1 MSNID
6 RYTKFIS
13 EQVRKGDIP
22 LNESHDKDF
31 AKVIKEVDRAE
42 KNGADASH
50 NFHSKDD
57 HEATVKKL
65 VSHLKKAGHRDVEV
79 EPSGAKNDTYVYSTH
94 GSGEGMSHSVISE
107 PHEDGSH
114 DHEVYTSVNDSKH

>member
-1 MSNID
+1 MSVD

-13 EQVRKGDIP
+13 EQVRKEGGYIT
-22 LNESHDKDF
+22 ESAQHF
-31 AKVIKEVDRAE
+31 AKVIKKVDEAE

-50 NFHSKDD
+50 DFHSEDD

-79 EPSGAKNDTYVYSTH
+79 EPSSKNDTYVYSTH
-94 GSGEGMSHSVISE
+94 GSGEAMTHSVTST
-107 PHEDGSH
+107 PHKDGGH
-114 DHEVYTSVNDSKH
+114 EHEVYTSVNDNQH